1 MLPRAAPRGL
11 APGKGIAR
19 ITGMRMMRLT
29 FFLVLGAFALA
40 ACQNS
45 PDWTVGKRE
54 LGYGFKI
61 PH

>member
-1 MLPRAAPRGL
+1 
-11 APGKGIAR
+11 
-19 ITGMRMMRLT
+19 MRMMRLT

>member
-1 MLPRAAPRGL
+1 
-11 APGKGIAR
+11 
-19 ITGMRMMRLT
+19 MRTMRLM
-29 FFLVLGAFALA
+29 LILLLGTFALA

-45 PDWTVGKRE
+45 PDWTVGKRQ